1 MNRFPYFPIQSWLYK
16 YNIWFVYSLVRMQSK
31 SECSLSKSQESLK
44 YVFFFSNYII
54 FILQIKQKYI
64 TIMYNYKIVYKHS
77 EVIVKLLKDFPD
89 FLQIFPDFLWFSLT
103 NLKKIFFLLTFTDGT
118 NPVFDV
124 YICLNHDDLNITKI
138 KRHDDKT
145 RYQW

>member
-31 SECSLSKSQESLK
+31 SGCSLSKSQESLK

-77 EVIVKLLKDFPD
+77 EVIVRLLKDFPD

-103 NLKKIFFLLTFTDGT
+103 NLKKIFLLLTFTDGT

-138 KRHDDKT
+138 NRHDDKT